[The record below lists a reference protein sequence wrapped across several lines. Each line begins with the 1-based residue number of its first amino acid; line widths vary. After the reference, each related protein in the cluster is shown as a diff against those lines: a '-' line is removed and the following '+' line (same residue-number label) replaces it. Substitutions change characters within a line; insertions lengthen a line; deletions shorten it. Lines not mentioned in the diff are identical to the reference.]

1 MHQFPT
7 CRSFGKWLKT
17 PLGWARA
24 NLYYDKL
31 SKLPSI
37 GSLQETVCL
46 VVQRHRQVA
55 SMLDSRARIQA
66 SVDPEGGLKAYKDYM
81 NYVQRVDT
89 AAELEKMRSRLENL
103 SEISKIEI
111 APINPVSRN
120 SPLAS
125 RRVGDSTLAE
135 FTRITKAPSK
145 IRRS

>member
-1 MHQFPT
+1 
-7 CRSFGKWLKT
+7 
-17 PLGWARA
+17 
-24 NLYYDKL
+24 
-31 SKLPSI
+31 
-37 GSLQETVCL
+37 
-46 VVQRHRQVA
+46 
-55 SMLDSRARIQA
+55 MLDSRARIQA